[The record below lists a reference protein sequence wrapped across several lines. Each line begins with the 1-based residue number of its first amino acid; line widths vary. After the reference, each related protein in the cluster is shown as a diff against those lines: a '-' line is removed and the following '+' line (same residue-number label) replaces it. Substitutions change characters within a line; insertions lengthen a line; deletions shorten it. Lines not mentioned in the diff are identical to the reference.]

1 MLSGSRVVAES
12 VSHLAVDWTRL
23 YLLCRYIVEEV
34 LMRTRVQRWGN
45 SLAIRIPKTF
55 AGEAGL
61 DENTPVHLSLAD
73 GKVVLEPVAEHGFTL
88 DRLLANV
95 TEENLH
101 HEVVTGPSLGNEAW

>member
-12 VSHLAVDWTRL
+12 VSPLAIDWTRL
-23 YLLCRYIVEEV
+23 CLLCRYIVEEV
-34 LMRTRVQRWGN
+34 LIRTRVQRWGN
-45 SLAIRIPKTF
+45 RLAIRIPKTF

-61 DENTPVHLSLAD
+61 EENTPVHLSLAD

-88 DRLLANV
+88 DQLLANV

-101 HEVVTGPSLGNEAW
+101 HEVDTGPSLGNETW